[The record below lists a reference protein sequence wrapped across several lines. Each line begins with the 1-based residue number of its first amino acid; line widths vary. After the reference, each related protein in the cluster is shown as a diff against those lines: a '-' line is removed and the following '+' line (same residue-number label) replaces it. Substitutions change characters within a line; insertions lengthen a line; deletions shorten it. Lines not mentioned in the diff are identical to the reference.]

1 MKKYIGIFA
10 LALTVT
16 ACTETETDVEEVEE
30 EMPEENNIEETDD
43 ETADIEE
50 TEEGGGVDEDPG
62 SEALN
67 EEEDQGDAE
76 AAEHEGSYTVNQN
89 DWSLEPV
96 NDADEQVVLLTIDD
110 APDNHGVEM
119 AEILYELDAPAIF
132 FVNGHFLQSEE
143 GEEQLE
149 AIYDMGFAIGNHTMN
164 HQKLDD
170 VSEEEQTEEIVEL
183 NDLIE
188 DIIGERPEYF
198 RAPHGVNTDHAREVV
213 EEENMILMNWT
224 YGYDWE
230 ADYTEPEPLAEIM
243 VETELLRDGANLLMH
258 DREWTMEALE
268 DIVLGLEEKGY
279 GFVHPDQ
286 IEE

>member
-1 MKKYIGIFA
+1 
-10 LALTVT
+10 
-16 ACTETETDVEEVEE
+16 
-30 EMPEENNIEETDD
+30 
-43 ETADIEE
+43 
-50 TEEGGGVDEDPG
+50 
-62 SEALN
+62 
-67 EEEDQGDAE
+67 
-76 AAEHEGSYTVNQN
+76 
-89 DWSLEPV
+89 
-96 NDADEQVVLLTIDD
+96 
-110 APDNHGVEM
+110 
-119 AEILYELDAPAIF
+119 
-132 FVNGHFLQSEE
+132 
-143 GEEQLE
+143 
-149 AIYDMGFAIGNHTMN
+149 MN